1 MRESG
6 FDNIYNLNSK
16 RIRNRRI
23 KVFGLMFLSTL
34 LATAKWV
41 TVIPTDSTVF
51 TKILMVSLF
60 ILTFAWIALFFWSS
74 VFGFFELLAKRKV
87 PGIVWVPESTPLKSR
102 TAILMPVY
110 NESPQSVFANL
121 LAMANDLKKTGQARA
136 FDIFVLSDTTNPKVW
151 VEEEKTWLEAQK
163 YMPDEIKLY
172 YRRRVKNTARKS
184 GNIEDFCNKWG
195 AAYASMIVLDA
206 DSLMNGSTM
215 LRMAQLMEANP
226 KAGIIQAP
234 PMTVNKKFAVCPNAA
249 VCRQGLR
256 SDCLCR
262 TGILAGR

>member
-136 FDIFVLSDTTNPKVW
+136 FDIFVTRPI
-151 VEEEKTWLEAQK
+151 
-163 YMPDEIKLY
+163 P
-172 YRRRVKNTARKS
+172 KS
-184 GNIEDFCNKWG
+184 GLK
-195 AAYASMIVLDA
+195 
-206 DSLMNGSTM
+206 
-215 LRMAQLMEANP
+215 R
-226 KAGIIQAP
+226 
-234 PMTVNKKFAVCPNAA
+234 KKPGWKPRNT
-249 VCRQGLR
+249 
-256 SDCLCR
+256 CR
-262 TGILAGR
+262 TKLNFIIADGLKIPRAKAAILRISAINGERHTLQ